1 MSSVN
6 KNVWGNV
13 KNTYYWGG
21 TGDSVENLVANNK
34 LTLNTQYDTTIA
46 VCNLNN
52 APKIRTIYFPVNWA
66 GGYDIVYQV
75 RNEECQMAYFTNA
88 SSTYLYNPLTLKSGN
103 MPIPL
108 NEKDFPAGA
117 EDQWKPSATRYSD
130 GHPVLQL
137 DPYRICLL
145 PVITALSVN
154 PSGRGK
160 NENLSSY
167 AIADIDLDTYF
178 TQYMDSHPYILN
190 VSCKVYLNSQ
200 QSTTGIRINGSS
212 LPFKACPIGNVQC
225 KDTTFL
231 RGLGVPMSNEQYY
244 PLFGIAGYQIS
255 TNSFQCYS
263 FTNAVTASGNLNY
276 TWFNK
281 PTIWG
286 DDSEI
291 SIVPTAEATG
301 DPESDWVYIRCV
313 CHVDKNRIIN
323 AAASTY
329 GLPVATNLN
338 AATKGTWDDANIHLP
353 VMDKNGI
360 IKSTTNGDSN
370 KNNPYYNNQNNT
382 NGLWDNGV
390 PEKKDDPNTYT
401 NKIDLNKPSLTTTGI
416 FNRTFAMTS
425 AGIKSLAN
433 YLWNSDETIFN
444 EIVKGL
450 SLMGGNPIDG
460 LIDLRLYPFNIVN
473 KTTGGASKSIVVGRT
488 DTKVNGIE
496 INDYNAVL
504 DLGYCTFYPYFGNFL
519 DYEPFTT
526 ASLYVPYVGIVPIS
540 TANFMGQTISC
551 KMVVDIT
558 TGSCTA
564 IVFANN
570 IPIIYK
576 NGNIGVEIPM
586 TGTNSAEYASRIM
599 GGLTSGAADVALG
612 AASKSVGQ
620 VVSGV
625 GSIVDS
631 ALSVNNTMY
640 NTAGSSSPACGLWQP
655 QNCYFIIQRPVPI
668 VPENYG
674 HTVGYACNYQAKIS
688 DCSGYTQTYNVDVSS
703 INAPESEKNAI
714 AGILNS
720 GFYA

>member
-21 TGDSVENLVANNK
+21 TGASVSDLVKANK
-34 LTLNTQYDTTIA
+34 LTLNTQYDTSIA
-46 VCNLNN
+46 ICNLNN
-52 APKIRTIYFPVNWA
+52 APKIRTIYFPVNWP

-75 RNEECQMAYFTNA
+75 RNEECQMAYFTSA
-88 SSTYLYNPLTLKSGN
+88 TSTYGYNPLTLKSGN
-103 MPIPL
+103 MPKPL
-108 NEKDFPAGA
+108 SEKDFPTGA
-117 EDQWKPSATRYSD
+117 EDQWKPSATRYSNAY
-130 GHPVLQL
+130 PVLQL

-145 PVITALSVN
+145 PVITALSVD

-167 AIADIDLDTYF
+167 AITDIDLDTYF
-178 TQYMDSHPYILN
+178 TQYKDSHPYILN

-200 QSTTGIRINGSS
+200 NSTTGIRVNGSS
-212 LPFKACPIGNVQC
+212 LPFKSCPIGNVQC
-225 KDTTFL
+225 KDTAFL

-244 PLFGIAGYQIS
+244 PLFGIAGYQGT

-286 DDSEI
+286 NDNEVT
-291 SIVPTAEATG
+291 IVPTAEATG

-329 GLPVATNLN
+329 GLPVASTLK
-338 AATKGTWDDANIHLP
+338 AAQTGNWDNANIHLP
-353 VMDKNGI
+353 VMNKNGVI
-360 IKSTTNGDSN
+360 TETTNGDSN

-401 NKIDLNKPSLTTTGI
+401 DKIDLNKPTLTTTGI

-425 AGIKSLAN
+425 PGIKSLAN
-433 YLWNSDETIFN
+433 FLWNADETIFD

-460 LIDLRLYPFNIVN
+460 LIDLRLYPFNVVN

-488 DTKVNGIE
+488 DTKVDGIE

-526 ASLYVPYVGIVPIS
+526 ASLYIPYVGIVPIS
-540 TANFMGQTISC
+540 TADFMGQTISC

-564 IVFANN
+564 IVFANE

-586 TGTNSAEYASRIM
+586 TGTNSAEYASRIA
-599 GGLTSGAADVALG
+599 GGLTSGATDVALG
-612 AASKSVGQ
+612 ATSKSVGQ

-688 DCSGYTQTYNVDVSS
+688 ECSGYTQTYNVDVSS

-714 AGILNS
+714 AEILNS

>member
-1 MSSVN
+1 MATVN
-6 KNVWGNV
+6 KAVWGNV

-21 TGDSVENLVANNK
+21 TGSSVSDLIKANK
-34 LTLNTQYDTTIA
+34 LTLNTQYDTSIA
-46 VCNLNN
+46 VCNLGN

-66 GGYDIVYQV
+66 GGYDSVYQV
-75 RNEECQMAYFTNA
+75 RNDECQMAYFTNA
-88 SSTYLYNPLTLKSGN
+88 TSTYNYNPLTLKNGI
-103 MPIPL
+103 MPKPL
-108 NEKDFPAGA
+108 SEKDFPTGV
-117 EDQWKPSATRYSD
+117 EDQWMPSATKYSSAY
-130 GHPVLQL
+130 PVLQL

-145 PVITALSVN
+145 PVITALSVD

-167 AIADIDLDTYF
+167 LIGDIDLDTYF
-178 TQYMDSHPYILN
+178 TQYKDSHPYILN
-190 VSCKVYLNSQ
+190 VSCKVYLNAQ
-200 QSTTGIRINGSS
+200 QSTTGIRTNSS
-212 LPFKACPIGNVQC
+212 PFRPCPIGNVQC

-231 RGLGVPMSNEQYY
+231 RGLGVPMSDEKYY
-244 PLFGIAGYQIS
+244 PLFGIAGFFIS
-255 TNSFQCYS
+255 SYNSAQYYS
-263 FTNAVTASGNLNY
+263 FTNGVTASGNLTY
-276 TWFNK
+276 TWFNG
-281 PTIWG
+281 PVIWG
-286 DDSEI
+286 NDNEVT
-291 SIVPTAEATG
+291 IVPTAEATG
-301 DPESDWVYIRCV
+301 DPESSWINVRCV
-313 CHVDKNRIIN
+313 CHVDKDRIIK

-329 GLPVATNLN
+329 GFPVATNLK
-338 AATKGTWDDANIHLP
+338 AAQTGNWDNPSIHLP

-360 IKSTTNGDSN
+360 IKDTTSGDGN

-382 NGLWDNGV
+382 NSLWDNGV

-401 NKIDLNKPSLTTTGI
+401 NKIDLNKPTLTTTGI

-433 YLWNSDETIFN
+433 FLWNADETIFD

-460 LIDLRLYPFNIVN
+460 LIDLRLYPFNVVN

-488 DTKVNGIE
+488 DTKVDGIE
-496 INDYNAVL
+496 INGYNAVL

-526 ASLYVPYVGIVPIS
+526 ASLYIPYVGIVPIS
-540 TANFMGQTISC
+540 TADFMGQAISC
-551 KMVVDIT
+551 RMVVDIT

-564 IVFANN
+564 IVFANE

-586 TGTNSAEYASRIM
+586 TGTNSAEYASRIA
-599 GGLTSGAADVALG
+599 GGLTSGATDIALG

-625 GSIVDS
+625 GSIADS

-674 HTVGYACNYQAKIS
+674 HTVGYACNYQAKIGE
-688 DCSGYTQTYNVDVSS
+688 CSGYTQTYNVDVSS
-703 INAPESEKNAI
+703 INAPESEKNVI
-714 AGILNS
+714 AEILNN

>member
-21 TGDSVENLVANNK
+21 TGNSISQLVKENK
-34 LTLNTQYDTTIA
+34 LVLNTQYDTSIA
-46 VCNLNN
+46 ICNLNN

-75 RNEECQMAYFTNA
+75 RNNECQMAYFTNA
-88 SSTYLYNPLTLKSGN
+88 SSTYSYNALTLKSAN
-103 MPIPL
+103 MPKPL
-108 NEKDFPAGA
+108 NEKDFPTGV
-117 EDQWKPSATRYSD
+117 EDQWFPSATKYSSAY
-130 GHPVLQL
+130 PVLQL

-145 PVITALSVN
+145 PVITALSIN

-167 AIADIDLDTYF
+167 MIGDIDLDTYF
-178 TQYMDSHPYILN
+178 TQYKDSHPYILN

-200 QSTTGIRINGSS
+200 QNTTGIRVNGSS
-212 LPFKACPIGNVQC
+212 LPFKSCPIGNVQC
-225 KDTTFL
+225 KDTKFL

-244 PLFGIAGYQIS
+244 PLFGIAGYYLS
-255 TNSFQCYS
+255 SNSAQCYS
-263 FTNAVTASGNLNY
+263 FTNGVTVSGNLNY
-276 TWFNK
+276 TWFNT
-281 PTIWG
+281 PVIWG
-286 DDSEI
+286 DDNEVT
-291 SIVPTAEATG
+291 IVPTAEATG
-301 DPESDWVYIRCV
+301 DPESSWINIRCV

-329 GLPVATNLN
+329 GLPVATNLK
-338 AATKGTWDDANIHLP
+338 AAQTGTWDNPSIHLP
-353 VMDKNGI
+353 VMDKSGV
-360 IKSTTNGDSN
+360 IKDTTSGDDN

-401 NKIDLNKPSLTTTGI
+401 DKIDLNKPTLTTTGI

-433 YLWNSDETIFN
+433 FLWNADETIFN

-460 LIDLRLYPFNIVN
+460 LIDLRLYPFNVVN

-488 DTKVNGIE
+488 DTKVDGIE

-526 ASLYVPYVGIVPIS
+526 ASLYIPYVGIVPIS
-540 TANFMGQTISC
+540 TADFMGQTISC

-586 TGTNSAEYASRIM
+586 TGTNSAEYASRIA
-599 GGLTSGAADVALG
+599 GGLTSGATDVALG
-612 AASKSVGQ
+612 ATSKSVGQ

-625 GSIVDS
+625 GSIADS

-714 AGILNS
+714 AEILNS